1 MYIFRSPLRKRPR
14 NMENTDSD
22 VEATFNRLQTPIYMK
37 ERLSNDEILSLL
49 TDTESIEILKWI
61 RYKTLT

>member
-1 MYIFRSPLRKRPR
+1 
-14 NMENTDSD
+14 MENTDSD

-49 TDTESIEILKWI
+49 TDTESIEVDKVQNFNLDK
-61 RYKTLT
+61 